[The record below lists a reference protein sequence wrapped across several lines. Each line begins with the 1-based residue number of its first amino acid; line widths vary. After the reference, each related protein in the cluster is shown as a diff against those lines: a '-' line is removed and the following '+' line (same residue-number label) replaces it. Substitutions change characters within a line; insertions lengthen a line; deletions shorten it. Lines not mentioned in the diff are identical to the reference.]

1 MRDDA
6 LLREFNNF
14 VKPKSLRR
22 EVHDECPRTF
32 GATRFKRKT
41 RSSGWPAACRSGLDR
56 MAPVSEIAWQYGMR
70 RHE

>member
-32 GATRFKRKT
+32 GATRFKEDQEQRLAGCLQEWT
-41 RSSGWPAACRSGLDR
+41 
-56 MAPVSEIAWQYGMR
+56 
-70 RHE
+70 